1 MSKKSYAIFGLGTFG
16 TQLALELTRSG
27 NKVLVCDIARPR
39 VDDICDKVAEAVV
52 ADVSNADAVRELD
65 VSKFDAVILGMSS
78 HFEKQ
83 VLALTLLRQEGARRI
98 LAKAT
103 SDIQEQVLYRLGAD
117 RVIQPDQDA
126 AETLARHLS
135 LVNISDFFE
144 FKGYAIAEVVVPG
157 ALAGST
163 LRALDLR
170 NRFNITVLLLRRAE
184 SSEETEPGPDIVL
197 DKGDQLTVFGRREA
211 ILELFKEE

>member
-1 MSKKSYAIFGLGTFG
+1 MSQKSYAIFGLGTFG
-16 TQLALELTRSG
+16 TQLALELARSG

-39 VDDICDKVAEAVV
+39 VDDISDKVDEAVV
-52 ADVSNADAVRELD
+52 ADVSNADAVRELA

-83 VLALTLLRQEGARRI
+83 VLALTLLKQEGAKRI

-117 RVIQPDQDA
+117 KVIQPDQDA
-126 AETLARHLS
+126 AETLARRLN

-144 FKGYAIAEVVVPG
+144 FKGYAIAEVAVPD
-157 ALAGST
+157 AFAGST
-163 LRALDLR
+163 LRSLDLR
-170 NRFNITVLLLRRAE
+170 NRFHVTVLLLRSGGAE
-184 SSEETEPGPDIVL
+184 STPGPDIVL
-197 DKGDQLTVFGRREA
+197 EKGDQLTVFGSSES
-211 ILELFKEE
+211 IKELFK